1 MNSTGN
7 SSPARTIG
15 RNNARYASRFPCYIT
30 YMNDATQT
38 SNLSEPASTPA
49 RASVASIVLKGQT
62 NMTIIFLAADSTDST
77 PICFSN
83 LGSALDYVRDSH
95 ADLNPEGSALM
106 FGAVPATNKAVKAS
120 HRRVL
125 DFTAAGADAAAVVAA
140 TASKLDGAISAC
152 ASLGVD
158 PSNVAKVAE
167 LQTALEAA
175 QALVGTE
182 VDSVSFTITVAPLH
196 KRGYKR
202 N

>member
-1 MNSTGN
+1 
-7 SSPARTIG
+7 
-15 RNNARYASRFPCYIT
+15 
-30 YMNDATQT
+30 
-38 SNLSEPASTPA
+38 
-49 RASVASIVLKGQT
+49 
-62 NMTIIFLAADSTDST
+62 MTLIFLAADSTDST
-77 PICFSN
+77 PIAFSN

-106 FGAVPATNKAVKAS
+106 FGNVPATNKAVKAS
-120 HRRVL
+120 NRRVL
-125 DFTAAGADAAAVVAA
+125 DFTAAGADAAAVVAGI
-140 TASKLDGAISAC
+140 TSKLDGAISAC

-182 VDSVSFTITVAPLH
+182 VNSASFTITVAPLH